1 MILSTLPYK
10 DILALSRPKHWIKN
24 LFVFAPLIFAG
35 EFLDMAF
42 IEQTLVAFLYFSLAS
57 SSVYIVNDICD
68 IEYDKLHPIKSKERP
83 LASGRIKKNQAFLIL
98 MVYYMLLSSSFFFNE
113 LLAVVILS
121 YLVINIAYSI
131 NLKSQP
137 VLELFIVSMGFVLR
151 VYGGA
156 VVIDVPVS
164 PWMFVTTLSLALYL
178 VSIKRLQELKS
189 GDINGRAVLK
199 KYNAHLMERYAEISA
214 ISSLLFYSL
223 FVITESP
230 QMSITIPFVIYGL
243 FRYWF
248 LVENLN
254 KGESPT
260 DTLLEDWQMLITT
273 VLWLLVCIWALYP
286 SL

>member
-1 MILSTLPYK
+1 M
-10 DILALSRPKHWIKN
+10 
-24 LFVFAPLIFAG
+24 
-35 EFLDMAF
+35 
-42 IEQTLVAFLYFSLAS
+42 
-57 SSVYIVNDICD
+57 
-68 IEYDKLHPIKSKERP
+68 
-83 LASGRIKKNQAFLIL
+83 
-98 MVYYMLLSSSFFFNE
+98 
-113 LLAVVILS
+113 
-121 YLVINIAYSI
+121 
-131 NLKSQP
+131 
-137 VLELFIVSMGFVLR
+137 ELFIVSLGFVLR